1 MKENNEKNIISGI
14 DEIETITNGS
24 IDQLRNLKNPNQVGR
39 VKKRGTN
46 EVLSNITPLIMIINQ
61 SAKDY
66 RERVTALQAAGAEI
80 DMRVSYYGKETTAL
94 EIATTHRN
102 F

>member
-1 MKENNEKNIISGI
+1 MKENNDTMITGI
-14 DEIETITNGS
+14 DEIGLITNGS

-39 VKKRGTN
+39 VKKSGTN